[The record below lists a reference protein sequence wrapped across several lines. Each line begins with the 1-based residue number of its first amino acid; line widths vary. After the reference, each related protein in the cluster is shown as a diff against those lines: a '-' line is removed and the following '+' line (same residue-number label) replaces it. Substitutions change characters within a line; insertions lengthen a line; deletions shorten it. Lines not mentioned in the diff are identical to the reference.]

1 VPQLTGR
8 TLCPL
13 SPTTGQVFGLFWLLA
28 CIGLLVA
35 AGLHLAQRESWAIW
49 ALVSIGLSQL
59 LIMLAWHD
67 AKFGTLANLLIVVPA
82 LSILA
87 HAHFQREVVS
97 EIRALLSSV
106 PQTAA
111 APVQSEELERLP
123 VPVQRWLERAGVVGQ
138 PRARTVRLKQQGG
151 LRTSP
156 DAAFMPAQAEQYFAL
171 DDPAFIWRVDATM
184 FGFLPFA
191 GRDSYADGRGHMLI
205 KAASL
210 LNVVDAH
217 DERIAHG
224 ALLRL
229 LGEMIWFPS
238 TALSPLLEWRAI
250 DAASAE
256 VTLRHAGLV
265 ATATYLFD
273 DQARVTGMHAQRY
286 LGGGP
291 DAKLTPWV
299 ASCNAWSRMDGIE
312 VPTAGTVSW
321 ELPAG
326 LFTYYRWTL
335 VDLQFDRRGLY
346 GEQP

>member
-1 VPQLTGR
+1 MRYVLT
-8 TLCPL
+8 L
-13 SPTTGQVFGLFWLLA
+13 VLA
-28 CIGLLVA
+28 
-35 AGLHLAQRESWAIW
+35 
-49 ALVSIGLSQL
+49 L
-59 LIMLAWHD
+59 LI
-67 AKFGTLANLLIVVPA
+67 LIPA
-82 LSILA
+82 LSFLA
-87 HAHFQREVVS
+87 HARFQRAVDR
-97 EIRALLSSV
+97 EIRALLSAV
-106 PQTAA
+106 PQAIGS
-111 APVQSEELERLP
+111 PIQPQELERLP
-123 VPVQRWLERAGVVGQ
+123 SPVQRWLERAGVVGR
-138 PRARTVRLKQQGG
+138 PRARTARLKQQGG

-191 GRDSYADGRGHMLI
+191 GRDSYAAGRGHMLI

-210 LNVVDAH
+210 IKVVDAY

-238 TALSPLLEWRAI
+238 AALSPLLEWRAI
-250 DAASAE
+250 DANSAE

-273 DQARVTGMHAQRY
+273 EQSRVAGMRAERY

-299 ASCNAWSRMDGIE
+299 ASCTAWHRMEGIE
-312 VPTAGTVSW
+312 VPTAGAVSW
-321 ELPAG
+321 ELPEG
-326 LFTYYRWTL
+326 LFTYYQWSL
-335 VDLQFDRRGLY
+335 VDLQFDRRDLY